1 MFLFHFRK
9 EDFLSV
15 RTLLELN
22 EQLLHKYGLG
32 DIWKR
37 EKQTENS
44 AALRILHKRLKE
56 IDRIESERKK
66 WEELF
71 RGVLA
76 GNIFDSGANSVQVLL
91 SENQNFG
98 LEDALEKIQDRPWL
112 IDSFDDFIKRL
123 ETVLKFIIFDG
134 FRNVICSLN
143 TGTKTQLFCI
153 LLRQFGS

>member
-143 TGTKTQLFCI
+143 TGAKTQLFCI